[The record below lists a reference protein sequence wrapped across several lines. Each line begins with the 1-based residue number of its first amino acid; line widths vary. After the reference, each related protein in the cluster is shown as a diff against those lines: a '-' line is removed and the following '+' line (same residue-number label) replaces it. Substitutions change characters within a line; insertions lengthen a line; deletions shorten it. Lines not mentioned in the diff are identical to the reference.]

1 MPRSK
6 SYDENTVLEHAMHVF
21 WSNGYKAT
29 SVRLLEKEMGINQ
42 FSIYSSFSS
51 KKKLFIRSI
60 RRYREHVRQNVYNI
74 LLQENA
80 GMKELEHYLRKTANK
95 KRETGTS
102 RGCLVV
108 NTAAE
113 LGKSDEEI
121 TSEVNGYFNFIRDML
136 KKVLQ
141 TAVEKGEISPDTDI
155 EKQSAFF
162 LGVMQGLSVASKT
175 MNPDQLN
182 DFISIAL
189 KQVR

>member
-6 SYDENTVLEHAMHVF
+6 SYDENMVLEHAMHVF

-29 SVRLLEKEMGINQ
+29 SVRMLEKEMGINQ
-42 FSIYSSFSS
+42 FSIYSSFIN
-51 KKKLFIRSI
+51 KKKLFIKSI
-60 RRYREHVRQNVYNI
+60 RKYGEHVRQNVYNI

-80 GMKELEHYLRKTANK
+80 GMKELEFFLLNTAQK
-95 KRETGTS
+95 KREPGTS

-113 LGKSDEEI
+113 LGGSDDEI

-175 MNPDQLN
+175 MDPDQLN
-182 DFISIAL
+182 DFVSIAL
-189 KQVR
+189 KQIK